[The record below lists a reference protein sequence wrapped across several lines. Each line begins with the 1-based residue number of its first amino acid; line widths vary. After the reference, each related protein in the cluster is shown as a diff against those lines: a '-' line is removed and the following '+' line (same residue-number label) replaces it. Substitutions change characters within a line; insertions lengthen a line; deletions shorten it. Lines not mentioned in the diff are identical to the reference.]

1 MTPNAGS
8 KPYIRIAVALAATMV
23 VIVLA
28 IPSSAHDHD
37 SEVSLTTLKSFPDQ
51 AASYQEDIAPWVDRI
66 VARYGAEEWRCVV
79 LTHELHGHLGVL
91 NVLGAKMGLRAR
103 ELLNSPP
110 EGLRVVSYAGLTPP
124 LSCFNDGLQIATGA
138 TLGRGTIR
146 VETAAPRPAARIASR
161 TASCELQVKGAV
173 MMQIGHDIDSL
184 SAQYGVGSAAYF
196 AAIREL
202 SMRYWDSL
210 DRHEVFTESVKP
222 RSEQDG

>member
-1 MTPNAGS
+1 MTPIARG
-8 KPYIRIAVALAATMV
+8 KPFIRAAIALAAAIGA
-23 VIVLA
+23 IVLA
-28 IPSSAHDHD
+28 LPSSAHDHD
-37 SEVSLTTLKSFPDQ
+37 PEVLLTTLKTFPDQ
-51 AASYQEDIAPWVDRI
+51 ASFYQEDVAPWVDRI

-110 EGLRVVSYAGLTPP
+110 EGLRVISHAGLTPP

-161 TASCELQVKGAV
+161 PE
-173 MMQIGHDIDSL
+173 
-184 SAQYGVGSAAYF
+184 
-196 AAIREL
+196 
-202 SMRYWDSL
+202 W
-210 DRHEVFTESVKP
+210 
-222 RSEQDG
+222 